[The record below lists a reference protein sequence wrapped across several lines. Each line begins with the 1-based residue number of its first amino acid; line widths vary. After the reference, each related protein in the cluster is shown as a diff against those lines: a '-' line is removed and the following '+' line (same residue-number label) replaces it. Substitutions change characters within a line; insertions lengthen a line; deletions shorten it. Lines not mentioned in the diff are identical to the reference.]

1 MNSVVLDVYNSES
14 AVLDFEDIGNGIAT
28 QEDDSSL
35 EMDTD
40 LDDDDF
46 GDGFTEGPDFRFTG
60 FESED
65 QDS

>member
-40 LDDDDF
+40 
-46 GDGFTEGPDFRFTG
+46 
-60 FESED
+60 
-65 QDS
+65 